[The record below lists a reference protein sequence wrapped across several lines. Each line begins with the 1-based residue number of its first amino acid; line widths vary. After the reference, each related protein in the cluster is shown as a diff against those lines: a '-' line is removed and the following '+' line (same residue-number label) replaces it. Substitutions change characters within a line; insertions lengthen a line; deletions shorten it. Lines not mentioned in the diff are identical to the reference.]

1 MRGLPLTFSSSAPA
15 QRNQSDDLP
24 LARGAQV
31 QALPSSCIELW
42 PALRLILITP
52 ASVRRTCI
60 FAPST
65 CAIDR
70 LSKCRL
76 QAYRKCPSDVWVQFY
91 LYRGIAQK
99 RAFEQK
105 IGSNPTFFGLVNSR
119 SLNTVNE
126 CPALCQRRFDHNV
139 LLLWGVAVAKL
150 QTSQRPFWYWDLARR
165 RRNAPNKTLR

>member
-1 MRGLPLTFSSSAPA
+1 MFEVTLRLSANRSASGGSHHNVPDHTLTLNNSSRRKGRLRGLPLTFSSSAPA

-76 QAYRKCPSDVWVQFY
+76 QAYRKCPSHVWAQCY
-91 LYRGIAQK
+91 LYPRIAQK
-99 RAFEQK
+99 
-105 IGSNPTFFGLVNSR
+105 
-119 SLNTVNE
+119 
-126 CPALCQRRFDHNV
+126 
-139 LLLWGVAVAKL
+139 
-150 QTSQRPFWYWDLARR
+150 
-165 RRNAPNKTLR
+165 